1 MTNMGFIKK
10 IIGGVTLGVA
20 LMAGAHA
27 SGGGAPWDKVPNRQ
41 SDMAAL
47 QNGAKLF
54 VNYCLNCHS
63 ASFMRY
69 TRLTDLG
76 LTQQQIKDNLLV
88 TDSKIGE
95 TMNASIDARQAK
107 DWFGNTP
114 PDLTV
119 ISRSR
124 AGSQGSGGDYLY
136 TYLRGFYRDESKATG
151 WNNLAFP
158 NVAMP
163 HAMWELQGQRHA
175 VFEEVERHGE
185 KTHVFKRWEQ
195 ITPGTLKPAQFDD
208 QIADLVNYM
217 QWMAEPA
224 QAKRLHLGGWV
235 LLFLVVLIFSTY
247 QLNKAYWKD
256 IK

>member
-1 MTNMGFIKK
+1 MTTMGFIKK
-10 IIGGVTLGVA
+10 CALTVVAGFVLVGTLQ
-20 LMAGAHA
+20 A
-27 SGGGAPWDKVPNRQ
+27 SEGGAPWDKVPNRQ
-41 SDMAAL
+41 ADKAAL

-69 TRLTDLG
+69 TKLQDLG
-76 LTQQQIKDNLLV
+76 LSQDQIKDNLLV

-119 ISRSR
+119 IARSR
-124 AGSQGSGGDYLY
+124 AGSQGTGGDYLY
-136 TYLRGFYRDESKATG
+136 TYLRGFYRDAEKPTG
-151 WNNLAFP
+151 WNNLAYP

-163 HAMWELQGQRHA
+163 HVMWELQGERRA
-175 VFEEVERHGE
+175 VFEDVVQHGE
-185 KTHVFKRWEQ
+185 KTKVFKRWEQ
-195 ITPGTLKPAQFDD
+195 VTPGSMKPAQFDD
-208 QIADLVNYM
+208 QMADLVNFM
-217 QWMAEPA
+217 QWMAEPS
-224 QAKRLHLGGWV
+224 QSQRLSLGVWV
-235 LLFLVVLIFSTY
+235 LLFLLILIFSTRM
-247 QLNKAYWKD
+247 LNKAYWKD